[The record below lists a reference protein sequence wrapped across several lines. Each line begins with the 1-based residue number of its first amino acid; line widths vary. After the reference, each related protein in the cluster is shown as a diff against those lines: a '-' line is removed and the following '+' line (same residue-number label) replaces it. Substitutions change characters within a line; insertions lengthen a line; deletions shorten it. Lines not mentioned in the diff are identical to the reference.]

1 MILYACKKENLQ
13 EIIKTIKKQ
22 NTQPIR
28 AKEKQKMVKEYLR
41 LKDQYPELDI
51 DSSCGRL
58 SVVYRYKNEKFHIC
72 LYFDQY
78 KEQLENFISKFL
90 AAKEAFE
97 KNKEICEE
105 VKRSI
110 ETGLSYPAHSI
121 SDYLQDII
129 LVEQLQQYET
139 MFI

>member
-13 EIIKTIKKQ
+13 EIIKTVKEQ
-22 NTQPIR
+22 NTQPIG
-28 AKEKQKMVKEYLR
+28 AEEEQKMVKEYLR

-51 DSSCGRL
+51 DNSCGRL

-78 KEQLENFISKFL
+78 KDQLENFISKFL

-97 KNKEICEE
+97 KKDDIYKKAKKAVEE
-105 VKRSI
+105 WDLQIREFKCAWNH
-110 ETGLSYPAHSI
+110 LI
-121 SDYLQDII
+121 SLI
-129 LVEQLQQYET
+129 LH
-139 MFI
+139 FD